1 MTTGQLLFWSGAALL
16 ALTGLLAIIFAIK
29 KPKYTPEE
37 AVTAIGAAPTKRLRR
52 GQTVPVSPVTQSPA
66 GTVLLTQEETSS
78 ATAPMAEAA
87 GTVLLRQD
95 DTPGATV
102 PMPGMDAAGTV
113 LLTPEEP
120 AAQGGTRPMDP

>member
-1 MTTGQLLFWSGAALL
+1 MTTGQLLFWSSAALL

-52 GQTVPVSPVTQSPA
+52 GQTVPASPVTQRPA
-66 GTVLLTQEETSS
+66 GTVLLTPEETPG
-78 ATAPMAEAA
+78 ATAPMPATAPLPESAA
-87 GTVLLRQD
+87 
-95 DTPGATV
+95 PGATV

>member
-37 AVTAIGAAPTKRLRR
+37 AVTARDNVDRKKAMVSA
-52 GQTVPVSPVTQSPA
+52 SPVTQRPA
-66 GTVLLTQEETSS
+66 GTVLLTPEETPG
-78 ATAPMAEAA
+78 ATAPMPATAPLPESAA
-87 GTVLLRQD
+87 
-95 DTPGATV
+95 PGATV

>member
-52 GQTVPVSPVTQSPA
+52 GQTVPASPVTQSPA

-78 ATAPMAEAA
+78 ATA
-87 GTVLLRQD
+87 
-95 DTPGATV
+95 

-120 AAQGGTRPMDP
+120 AAQGGTRPLDL

>member
-52 GQTVPVSPVTQSPA
+52 GQTVPASPVTQRPA
-66 GTVLLTQEETSS
+66 GTVLLAPGVSS
-78 ATAPMAEAA
+78 
-87 GTVLLRQD
+87 
-95 DTPGATV
+95 GATV

>member
-52 GQTVPVSPVTQSPA
+52 GQTVPVSPVTQNPA
-66 GTVLLTQEETSS
+66 GTVLLTQEETSG
-78 ATAPMAEAA
+78 ATAPMPATDPLPESAI
-87 GTVLLRQD
+87 
-95 DTPGATV
+95 PGATV

>member
-52 GQTVPVSPVTQSPA
+52 GQTVPASPVTQRPA
-66 GTVLLTQEETSS
+66 GTVLLTPEEIPG
-78 ATAPMAEAA
+78 ATAPMPESA
-87 GTVLLRQD
+87 V
-95 DTPGATV
+95 PGATV

-120 AAQGGTRPMDP
+120 AAQGGTRPLDQ

>member
-52 GQTVPVSPVTQSPA
+52 GQTVPTSPVTQRP
-66 GTVLLTQEETSS
+66 
-78 ATAPMAEAA
+78 
-87 GTVLLRQD
+87 
-95 DTPGATV
+95 
-102 PMPGMDAAGTV
+102 AGTV
-113 LLTPEEP
+113 LLTPEETPGATAPMP
-120 AAQGGTRPMDP
+120 ATAPCRRAPPPARPCPCPGWTPPAPCS

>member
-52 GQTVPVSPVTQSPA
+52 GQTVPTSPVTQRPA
-66 GTVLLTQEETSS
+66 GTVLLTPEETPG
-78 ATAPMAEAA
+78 ATAPMPATAPLPESAA
-87 GTVLLRQD
+87 
-95 DTPGATV
+95 PGATV

-120 AAQGGTRPMDP
+120 AAQGGTRPKDP

>member
-52 GQTVPVSPVTQSPA
+52 GQTVPASPVTQRP
-66 GTVLLTQEETSS
+66 
-78 ATAPMAEAA
+78 
-87 GTVLLRQD
+87 
-95 DTPGATV
+95 
-102 PMPGMDAAGTV
+102 AGTV
-113 LLTPEEP
+113 LLTPEETAEALP
-120 AAQGGTRPMDP
+120 QASAGRDGIGTAFDAPPGEKAGYRNRGTE

>member
-66 GTVLLTQEETSS
+66 GTVLLTPEE
-78 ATAPMAEAA
+78 
-87 GTVLLRQD
+87 
-95 DTPGATV
+95 TPGATV
-102 PMPGMDAAGTV
+102 PMPAADAPGTV
-113 LLTPEEP
+113 LLGQEGSP
-120 AAQGGTRPMDP
+120 AQGGTRPMDP